1 MKKRLLLILAFITL
15 IVLST
20 YIFIPAHIQLNNS
33 ILVKANSKGLYRR
46 LQDKES
52 LTRIFNTSMGMQLNE
67 FVYNGF
73 SFHIQ
78 PGIFED
84 IPINIKDQGI
94 TLSSLLKCFK
104 AGNDSTGLTWRVD
117 IETGSDPF
125 TRLLKYFT
133 AQQLKA
139 TIANILMNT
148 KKFAEEEASVYGIV
162 VKQIQV
168 VDTLLITTK
177 QYFKT
182 YPSDT
187 VVNEMVN
194 SLKKYIAA
202 ENIKQTG
209 PPMLNIRLAS
219 DNSYETMV
227 AIPVNKAT
235 ENKDEFIF
243 KRMFPG
249 RILEAEIRGGAST
262 VKKAFTAMDLYM
274 QDHQYSAPAIPF
286 ESMITDRINEPDTS
300 KWITKIYYPIY

>member
-1 MKKRLLLILAFITL
+1 
-15 IVLST
+15 
-20 YIFIPAHIQLNNS
+20 
-33 ILVKANSKGLYRR
+33 
-46 LQDKES
+46 
-52 LTRIFNTSMGMQLNE
+52 MGMQLNE

-125 TRLLKYFT
+125 TRLIKYFT

-202 ENIKQTG
+202 ENIKQTD

-235 ENKDEFIF
+235 ENEDEFIF

-249 RILEAEIRGGAST
+249 RILEAEIRGVQVRLKRLLPPWTFICRTTSIRHR
-262 VKKAFTAMDLYM
+262 LYLLN
-274 QDHQYSAPAIPF
+274 
-286 ESMITDRINEPDTS
+286 R
-300 KWITKIYYPIY
+300 